1 MIAMKKIPGIVLL
14 VSMFFA
20 FSLTGQTNSVQNYK
34 KTQSVSVPSVINNSS
49 QTATNT
55 SNLQIDENDE
65 YQGRTQEFL
74 SLLIVKELPADFPKY
89 NKSYGIRGYN
99 ELLDNF
105 LATHKDI
112 ITESVRKKL
121 ESQGK

>member
-1 MIAMKKIPGIVLL
+1 MKKITGIVLL

-105 LATHKDI
+105 LANHKDI

>member
-1 MIAMKKIPGIVLL
+1 MKKITGIVLL

-34 KTQSVSVPSVINNSS
+34 KTQSVSEPSVINNSS

-105 LATHKDI
+105 LANHKDI
-112 ITESVRKKL
+112 ITEIVRKKL

>member
-1 MIAMKKIPGIVLL
+1 MRNLKGIGLL
-14 VSMFFA
+14 GFIFFA
-20 FSLTGQTNSVQNYK
+20 LSFKAQTNSVQNYK
-34 KTQSVSVPSVINNSS
+34 KTQTQSVSEPVVINNSS

-74 SLLIVKELPADFPKY
+74 NLLTVKELPSDFPKY
-89 NKSYGIRGYN
+89 NKSYGTRGYN
-99 ELLDNF
+99 KLLDNF

>member
-1 MIAMKKIPGIVLL
+1 MKKITGIVLL

-34 KTQSVSVPSVINNSS
+34 KTQSVSEPSVINNSS

-112 ITESVRKKL
+112 ITESVRKIL

>member
-1 MIAMKKIPGIVLL
+1 MKKITGIVLL

-34 KTQSVSVPSVINNSS
+34 KTQSVSEPSVINNSS

-105 LATHKDI
+105 LANHKDI

>member
-1 MIAMKKIPGIVLL
+1 MKKITGIVLL

-34 KTQSVSVPSVINNSS
+34 KTQTQSVSEPVVINNSS

-105 LATHKDI
+105 LANHKDI
-112 ITESVRKKL
+112 ITEIVRKKL

>member
-1 MIAMKKIPGIVLL
+1 MIAMKKITGIVLL

-105 LATHKDI
+105 LANHKDI
-112 ITESVRKKL
+112 ITEIVRKKL

>member
-1 MIAMKKIPGIVLL
+1 MKKIPGIVLL

>member
-1 MIAMKKIPGIVLL
+1 MKNLKGIGLL
-14 VSMFFA
+14 GFIFFA
-20 FSLTGQTNSVQNYK
+20 LSFKAQTNSVQNYK
-34 KTQSVSVPSVINNSS
+34 KTQTQSVSEPVVINNSS

-105 LATHKDI
+105 LANHKDI
-112 ITESVRKKL
+112 ITEIVRKKL